1 MLHNKSFK
9 FSKHEGSIEIIH
21 ESVSYGDRSLWE
33 GFVTKPPPY
42 SLGLYQWSNKVVH
55 KAVRL
60 WDIRGGKML
69 RHAVHLL
76 VTPRVVV
83 SLHFLSSFVI
93 PRLPGH
99 S

>member
-1 MLHNKSFK
+1 MILFLM
-9 FSKHEGSIEIIH
+9 EIDLCT
-21 ESVSYGDRSLWE
+21 VTCLWE
-33 GFVTKPPPY
+33 GFVTKLSPY
-42 SLGLYQWSNKVVH
+42 SLGLYQWSSKVVH

-60 WDIRGGKML
+60 WDIRGGRML

-83 SLHFLSSFVI
+83 SARYLSSFVCQGCQDI
-93 PRLPGH
+93 LE